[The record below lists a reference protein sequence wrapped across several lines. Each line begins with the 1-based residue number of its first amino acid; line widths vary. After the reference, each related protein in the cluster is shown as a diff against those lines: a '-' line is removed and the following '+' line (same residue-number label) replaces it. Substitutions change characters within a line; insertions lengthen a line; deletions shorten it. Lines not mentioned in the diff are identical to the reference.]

1 MDQPF
6 CHQLT
11 NIIYQLKF
19 LPAIKFINI
28 AVTVGKSGIWFRVGL
43 IQQILIFRRVSIML
57 YIKKKAVVKPL
68 HKNAE
73 VKNCTNYRP
82 MTLLSTPYFLTI

>member
-57 YIKKKAVVKPL
+57 YIKKKQ
-68 HKNAE
+68 
-73 VKNCTNYRP
+73 
-82 MTLLSTPYFLTI
+82 LLNRFIKMLKLKIARIIDQ